1 MRLEAFVNDFSAD
14 KIEYVTQRYT
24 LQWEA
29 VQQRSHLHE
38 SKCNLR
44 INERYKVILQ
54 QFRSDLRFELY
65 LIIK

>member
-29 VQQRSHLHE
+29 VQQQRL
-38 SKCNLR
+38 KNKKNA
-44 INERYKVILQ
+44 IGFTKVYSGI
-54 QFRSDLRFELY
+54 
-65 LIIK
+65 